1 MGRGD
6 LRSRRGKIARG
17 TSGKTRQKKRRV
29 EISRKKKSNKKTS
42 K

>member
-29 EISRKKKSNKKTS
+29 ELGKKKSSDKKAS